1 MSTASPT
8 RRSRPTR
15 TSDVADRSLIAIVTE
30 AFGSPESVAALK
42 REVAS
47 GDGDATEVRLVAP
60 AVEINPLHHTLGDID
75 EPRVEAKERLA
86 EAVATARAA
95 GLEVSGEVGDPDP
108 VQAAQD
114 ALLKKP
120 ADQILIFAH
129 ADDSQAWYEGD
140 LWKHAEDS
148 LEPPLKLVVVDGGPE
163 GNERVVGTETS
174 GPGLADTDA
183 GIEVDSAY
191 GPKLTRGDLGGIT
204 LGIVGTIIA
213 IVLAAAATGGGTAT
227 GWRAVAIGL
236 AIAIALVN
244 MANVVGVLLM
254 ESVRYRGGFA
264 KTFRNLALVG
274 TPLVV
279 LINLAIALFA

>member
-1 MSTASPT
+1 MPG
-8 RRSRPTR
+8 
-15 TSDVADRSLIAIVTE
+15 RSLIAIVTP
-30 AFGSPESVAALK
+30 AFGSPESVDALR
-42 REVAS
+42 REV
-47 GDGDATEVRLVAP
+47 GDGDGATEVRLVAP

-75 EPRVEAKERLA
+75 KPREEAGERLQ
-86 EAVATARAA
+86 EAVALARGA
-95 GLEVSGEVGDPDP
+95 GLDVSAEVGDPDP

-120 ADQILIFAH
+120 ADEILIFAH
-129 ADDSQAWYEGD
+129 ADDAKDWYEGD

-148 LEPPLKLVVVDGGPE
+148 LEPPLKLVVVDGGPD
-163 GNERVVGTETS
+163 GNRHVVDTETA

-183 GIEVDSAY
+183 AIEVDSDY
-191 GPKLTRGDLGGIT
+191 GPKLTRGDLAGIGV
-204 LGIVGTIIA
+204 GIVGTIVAVI
-213 IVLAAAATGGGTAT
+213 LAAAATSGGHPT
-227 GWRAVAIGL
+227 GWRALAIGL

-264 KTFRNLALVG
+264 RMFRTIALLG

-279 LINLAIALFA
+279 LINAAIVIFA

>member
-1 MSTASPT
+1 M
-8 RRSRPTR
+8 
-15 TSDVADRSLIAIVTE
+15 ADRSLIAIVTP
-30 AFGSPESVAALK
+30 AFGSRESVEALK
-42 REVAS
+42 REVGT
-47 GDGDATEVRLVAP
+47 GDGATEVRLVAP

-75 EPRVEAKERLA
+75 KPREEAGERL
-86 EAVATARAA
+86 EDAVAAARAA
-95 GLEVSGEVGDPDP
+95 GLDVSAEVGDPDP

-120 ADQILIFAH
+120 ADQVLIFSH
-129 ADDSQAWYEGD
+129 ADDTQAWYEGD

-148 LEPPLKLVVVDGGPE
+148 LEPPLKLIVVDGGPDS
-163 GNERVVGTETS
+163 NEHVVDTETS
-174 GPGLADTDA
+174 GAGLSDTDA
-183 GIEVDSAY
+183 DHEVDSSY
-191 GPKLTRGDLGGIT
+191 GPKLTRADLAGIT
-204 LGIVGTIIA
+204 VGIVGTIVAVI
-213 IVLAAAATGGGTAT
+213 LAAVATGGGTAT

-264 KTFRNLALVG
+264 KMFRTLALLG

-279 LINLAIALFA
+279 VINALIVIFA